1 MWKGRMW
8 EIQVEQS
15 SRETGTQQQ
24 GTHAASRPPA
34 DPLRRRRDSEKN
46 APSRWSES
54 EEWIDFGWQGA
65 MMMEEGKQK
74 RREVEEEDK
83 EKQRE

>member
-1 MWKGRMW
+1 MR

-46 APSRWSES
+46 APSRWSEWGVDWFWMAGCDDDGGR
-54 EEWIDFGWQGA
+54 E
-65 MMMEEGKQK
+65 KK
-74 RREVEEEDK
+74 RREVEEEEEEEDK

>member
-1 MWKGRMW
+1 MS

-15 SRETGTQQQ
+15 SRETGTRQGRSCQQ
-24 GTHAASRPPA
+24 GDARRLPST

-65 MMMEEGKQK
+65 MKMEEGKQK
-74 RREVEEEDK
+74 RREQEEDK